1 MKKLVNL
8 MISLVCICMLAGC
21 TKKDL
26 SKKVTGTNEEIAV
39 MLFEDI
45 ISGDYDDFYDKYNFT
60 PELDELA
67 RSKRFGSILSPYF
80 NMMGKLESRE
90 DDYTQD
96 KAKCTFVYFPCH
108 FENGDLNVVITI
120 NENQEIAN
128 VSFNDYQED
137 VE

>member
-1 MKKLVNL
+1 MKRLHYL
-8 MISLVCICMLAGC
+8 IICLVCICMLGGC

-45 ISGDYDDFYDKYNFT
+45 INEDYDDLYNKYSFT
-60 PELDELA
+60 SELDELA

-96 KAKCTFVYFPCH
+96 KANCTFVYFPCH
-108 FENGDLNVVITI
+108 FEKGDLNVVVTV
-120 NENQEIAN
+120 NDKQEIAN
-128 VSFNDYQED
+128 VSFNDYQKD
-137 VE
+137 VK

>member
-1 MKKLVNL
+1 MKRLHYL
-8 MISLVCICMLAGC
+8 IICLVCICMLGGC

-45 ISGDYDDFYDKYNFT
+45 INEDYDDLYNKYSFT
-60 PELDELA
+60 SELDELA

-80 NMMGKLESRE
+80 NMMGQLESRE

-96 KAKCTFVYFPCH
+96 KANCTFVYFPCH
-108 FENGDLNVVITI
+108 FEKGDLNVVVTV
-120 NENQEIAN
+120 NDKQEIAN
-128 VSFNDYQED
+128 VSFNNYQED
-137 VE
+137 VK